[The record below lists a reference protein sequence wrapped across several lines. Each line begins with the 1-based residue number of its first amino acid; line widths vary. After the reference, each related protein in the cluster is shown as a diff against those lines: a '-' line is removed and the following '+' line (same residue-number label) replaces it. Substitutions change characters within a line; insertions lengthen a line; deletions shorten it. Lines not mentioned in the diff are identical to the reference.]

1 MKELFEEFKARK
13 EDLRELETEIKKA
26 SDKFTNIESIN
37 EFRIKFLGKKG
48 IISLEMKELASLSG
62 DERKQ
67 HAEKLNK
74 IKDSVLEIIA
84 SKTEE
89 LNSKELE
96 KKLNSET
103 LDITLSTSKS
113 YGTIHPISQVIE
125 EVITIFGDLDFFV
138 AEGPEVETDYNNF
151 TALNTSEHHPARQM
165 HDTFYVETETDGMPN
180 VLRTHTSPVQI
191 RSMLKQKPP
200 IRLIAP
206 GKTFRCDN
214 DQTHSPMFH
223 QVEGLVIDQ
232 ESNMSHL
239 KGCLEIFLKTFFETD
254 KLNMRFRPSHF
265 PFTEPSAEVD
275 IGYTKKGNQLIIGE
289 GEDWL
294 EILGCG
300 MVHPNVLENVN
311 INSNEYQGYAFGMGI
326 ERLAML
332 KYGIS
337 DLRTFFDS
345 DLRWNKHYGF
355 SPLNIP
361 SIIGDLS

>member
-1 MKELFEEFKARK
+1 MKDF
-13 EDLRELETEIKKA
+13 RELETEIKKA

-89 LNSKELE
+89 LNSEELE

-254 KLNMRFRPSHF
+254 KLNMRFRPCHF
-265 PFTEPSAEVD
+265 PFTDPSAEVD

>member
-1 MKELFEEFKARK
+1 MKDF
-13 EDLRELETEIKKA
+13 RELETEIKKA
-26 SDKFTNIESIN
+26 SDKFTNIKSIN

-89 LNSKELE
+89 LNSEELE

-165 HDTFYVETETDGMPN
+165 HDTFYVETETDGMQN

>member
-1 MKELFEEFKARK
+1 MKDF
-13 EDLRELETEIKKA
+13 RELETEIKKA

-89 LNSKELE
+89 LNSEELE

-275 IGYTKKGNQLIIGE
+275 IGYTMKVNQLIIGE

>member
-1 MKELFEEFKARK
+1 MKDF
-13 EDLRELETEIKKA
+13 RELETEIKKA

-67 HAEKLNK
+67 NAEKLNK

>member
-1 MKELFEEFKARK
+1 MKDF
-13 EDLRELETEIKKA
+13 RELETEIKKA

-74 IKDSVLEIIA
+74 IKDTVLEIIA

-89 LNSKELE
+89 LNSEELE

-165 HDTFYVETETDGMPN
+165 HDTFYVETETNGMPN

-275 IGYTKKGNQLIIGE
+275 IGYTEKGNQLIIGE

>member
-1 MKELFEEFKARK
+1 MKDF
-13 EDLRELETEIKKA
+13 RELETEIKKA

-37 EFRIKFLGKKG
+37 EFRIRFLGKKG
-48 IISLEMKELASLSG
+48 IISLEMKALASLSG

-74 IKDSVLEIIA
+74 IKDTVLEIIA

-89 LNSKELE
+89 LNSEELE

-337 DLRTFFDS
+337 DLRTFFDN

>member
-1 MKELFEEFKARK
+1 MKDF
-13 EDLRELETEIKKA
+13 RELETEIKKA

-62 DERKQ
+62 DE
-67 HAEKLNK
+67 
-74 IKDSVLEIIA
+74 IIA

-89 LNSKELE
+89 LNSEELE

>member
-1 MKELFEEFKARK
+1 MEL
-13 EDLRELETEIKKA
+13 
-26 SDKFTNIESIN
+26 
-37 EFRIKFLGKKG
+37 RIL
-48 IISLEMKELASLSG
+48 IHSLEMKELASLSG

-89 LNSKELE
+89 LNSEELE

>member
-1 MKELFEEFKARK
+1 MKDF
-13 EDLRELETEIKKA
+13 RELETEIKKA

>member
-1 MKELFEEFKARK
+1 MKDF
-13 EDLRELETEIKKA
+13 RELETEIKKA
-26 SDKFTNIESIN
+26 SDNFTDIESIN

-89 LNSKELE
+89 LNSEELE

-200 IRLIAP
+200 IRLSAP

-214 DQTHSPMFH
+214 DQTHSPMVH

-275 IGYTKKGNQLIIGE
+275 IEYTKKGNQLIIGE
-289 GEDWL
+289 GENWL

>member
-1 MKELFEEFKARK
+1 MKDF
-13 EDLRELETEIKKA
+13 RELETEIKKA

-232 ESNMSHL
+232 ESNMGHL

>member
-1 MKELFEEFKARK
+1 MKDF
-13 EDLRELETEIKKA
+13 RELETEIKKA

-89 LNSKELE
+89 LNSEELE
-96 KKLNSET
+96 KKLYSET

>member
-1 MKELFEEFKARK
+1 MKDF
-13 EDLRELETEIKKA
+13 RELETEIKKA

-89 LNSKELE
+89 LNSEELE

-103 LDITLSTSKS
+103 LDITLSTSRA

-125 EVITIFGDLDFFV
+125 EGITIFGDLDFFV

>member
-1 MKELFEEFKARK
+1 MKDF
-13 EDLRELETEIKKA
+13 RELETEIKKA
-26 SDKFTNIESIN
+26 SDQFTNIESIN

-89 LNSKELE
+89 LNSEELE

>member
-1 MKELFEEFKARK
+1 MKDF
-13 EDLRELETEIKKA
+13 RELETEIKKA

-62 DERKQ
+62 DEKKQ

-89 LNSKELE
+89 LNRKELE

>member
-1 MKELFEEFKARK
+1 MKDF
-13 EDLRELETEIKKA
+13 RELETEIKKA

-89 LNSKELE
+89 LNSEELE

-254 KLNMRFRPSHF
+254 KLNM
-265 PFTEPSAEVD
+265 
-275 IGYTKKGNQLIIGE
+275 
-289 GEDWL
+289 
-294 EILGCG
+294 
-300 MVHPNVLENVN
+300 
-311 INSNEYQGYAFGMGI
+311 
-326 ERLAML
+326 
-332 KYGIS
+332 
-337 DLRTFFDS
+337 
-345 DLRWNKHYGF
+345 
-355 SPLNIP
+355 
-361 SIIGDLS
+361 

>member
-1 MKELFEEFKARK
+1 MKDF
-13 EDLRELETEIKKA
+13 RELETEIKKA
-26 SDKFTNIESIN
+26 SDKFTDIESIN

-74 IKDSVLEIIA
+74 IKDTVLEIIA

-89 LNSKELE
+89 LNSEELE

>member
-1 MKELFEEFKARK
+1 MKDF
-13 EDLRELETEIKKA
+13 RELETEIKKA

-89 LNSKELE
+89 LNSEELE

-265 PFTEPSAEVD
+265 PFTEPSAEVG

>member
-1 MKELFEEFKARK
+1 MKDF
-13 EDLRELETEIKKA
+13 RELETEIKKA

-74 IKDSVLEIIA
+74 IKDSVIEIIA

-89 LNSKELE
+89 LNSEELE

-275 IGYTKKGNQLIIGE
+275 IGYTKRGNQLIIGE

-300 MVHPNVLENVN
+300 MVHPNVVENVN

>member
-1 MKELFEEFKARK
+1 
-13 EDLRELETEIKKA
+13 
-26 SDKFTNIESIN
+26 
-37 EFRIKFLGKKG
+37 
-48 IISLEMKELASLSG
+48 MKELASLSG

-67 HAEKLNK
+67 NAEKLNK

-89 LNSKELE
+89 LNSEELE

-275 IGYTKKGNQLIIGE
+275 IGYTKRGNQLIIGE
-289 GEDWL
+289 GEEWL

>member
-1 MKELFEEFKARK
+1 MKDF
-13 EDLRELETEIKKA
+13 RELETEIKKA

-67 HAEKLNK
+67 NAEKLNK

-89 LNSKELE
+89 LNSEELE

-275 IGYTKKGNQLIIGE
+275 IGYTRKGNQLIIGE

>member
-1 MKELFEEFKARK
+1 MKDF
-13 EDLRELETEIKKA
+13 RELETEIKKA

-89 LNSKELE
+89 LNSEELE

-180 VLRTHTSPVQI
+180 VLRTHTSQVQI
-191 RSMLKQKPP
+191 RSMLRQKPP

>member
-1 MKELFEEFKARK
+1 MKDF
-13 EDLRELETEIKKA
+13 RELETEIKKA

-89 LNSKELE
+89 LNNEELE

>member
-1 MKELFEEFKARK
+1 MKDF
-13 EDLRELETEIKKA
+13 RELETEIKKA

-74 IKDSVLEIIA
+74 IKDTVLEIIA

-89 LNSKELE
+89 LNSEELE

-337 DLRTFFDS
+337 DLRTFFDN

-355 SPLNIP
+355 SSINIP
-361 SIIGDLS
+361 SLIGDLS

>member
-1 MKELFEEFKARK
+1 MKDF
-13 EDLRELETEIKKA
+13 RELETEIKKA

-48 IISLEMKELASLSG
+48 IISLEMKELVSLSG
-62 DERKQ
+62 NERKQ

>member
-1 MKELFEEFKARK
+1 MKDF
-13 EDLRELETEIKKA
+13 RELETEIKKA

-67 HAEKLNK
+67 YAERLNK

>member
-1 MKELFEEFKARK
+1 MKDF
-13 EDLRELETEIKKA
+13 RELETEIKKA

-48 IISLEMKELASLSG
+48 IISLKMKELASLSG
-62 DERKQ
+62 DERKK

-89 LNSKELE
+89 LNSEELE

-223 QVEGLVIDQ
+223 QVEGLVIDK

>member
-1 MKELFEEFKARK
+1 MKDF
-13 EDLRELETEIKKA
+13 RELENEIKKA

-48 IISLEMKELASLSG
+48 IISLEMKGLASLSG
-62 DERKQ
+62 EQRKQ

-89 LNSKELE
+89 LNSEELE

-311 INSNEYQGYAFGMGI
+311 INSDEYQGYAFGMGI

>member
-1 MKELFEEFKARK
+1 MKDF
-13 EDLRELETEIKKA
+13 RELETEIKEA

-89 LNSKELE
+89 LNSEELE

>member
-1 MKELFEEFKARK
+1 MKDF
-13 EDLRELETEIKKA
+13 RELETEIKKA

-48 IISLEMKELASLSG
+48 IISLQMKELASLSG

-89 LNSKELE
+89 LNSEELE

>member
-1 MKELFEEFKARK
+1 MKDF
-13 EDLRELETEIKKA
+13 RELETEIKKA
-26 SDKFTNIESIN
+26 SDNFTNIESIN

-74 IKDSVLEIIA
+74 IKDTVLEIIA

-89 LNSKELE
+89 LNSEELE

>member
-1 MKELFEEFKARK
+1 MKDF
-13 EDLRELETEIKKA
+13 RELETEIKKA

-48 IISLEMKELASLSG
+48 IISLEMKELANLSG

-89 LNSKELE
+89 LNSEELE

-275 IGYTKKGNQLIIGE
+275 IGYTRKGNQLIIGE

>member
-1 MKELFEEFKARK
+1 MKDF
-13 EDLRELETEIKKA
+13 RELETEIKKA

-361 SIIGDLS
+361 STIGDLS

>member
-1 MKELFEEFKARK
+1 MKDF
-13 EDLRELETEIKKA
+13 RELETEIKKA
-26 SDKFTNIESIN
+26 SDKFTNIESVN

-62 DERKQ
+62 DERK
-67 HAEKLNK
+67 HRAEKLNK
-74 IKDSVLEIIA
+74 IKDSVLEIVA

-89 LNSKELE
+89 LNSEELE
-96 KKLNSET
+96 KKLNSEP